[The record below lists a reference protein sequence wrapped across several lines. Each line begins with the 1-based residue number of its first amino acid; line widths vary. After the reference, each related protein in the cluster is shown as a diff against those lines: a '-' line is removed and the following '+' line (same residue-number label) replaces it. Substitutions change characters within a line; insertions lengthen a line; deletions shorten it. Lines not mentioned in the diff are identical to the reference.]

1 MESVPVGIEKLARP
15 TIILRQGIVLG
26 TVLSTDL
33 NRPIEA
39 FRGIPYALPPT
50 GDRRFRRPVKVRDSL
65 NIIDAGHYGLSA
77 YGCKSST
84 SRTDPPECSEDC
96 LTANV
101 FRQAAQT
108 KQGLLPVM
116 IYFHG
121 GAFNRGTA
129 SMHNTASFVS
139 WSEKPFL
146 AVSFNYRLSA
156 LGFMPSRLSAE
167 EGILNL
173 GLWDQILLLEWVQE
187 NIAAFG
193 GDKTNVTL
201 LGVSAGAHS
210 VSEKSLSAVNFLT

>member
-1 MESVPVGIEKLARP
+1 M
-15 TIILRQGIVLG
+15 
-26 TVLSTDL
+26 
-33 NRPIEA
+33 A
-39 FRGIPYALPPT
+39 FLHM
-50 GDRRFRRPVKVRDSL
+50 
-65 NIIDAGHYGLSA
+65 DANHQ
-77 YGCKSST
+77 
-84 SRTDPPECSEDC
+84 PPE
-96 LTANV
+96 LIHLN
-101 FRQAAQT
+101 
-108 KQGLLPVM
+108 
-116 IYFHG
+116 
-121 GAFNRGTA
+121 
-129 SMHNTASFVS
+129 VS